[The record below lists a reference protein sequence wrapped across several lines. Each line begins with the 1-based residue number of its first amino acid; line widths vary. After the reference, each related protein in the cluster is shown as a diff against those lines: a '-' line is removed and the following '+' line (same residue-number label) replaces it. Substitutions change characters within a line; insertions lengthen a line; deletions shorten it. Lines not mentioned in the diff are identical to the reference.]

1 MRPDPA
7 IDALAGRLVAA
18 RPHGRTLVTGLTGAV
33 SAGKSTLAAQLADRL
48 SEQGLSVEVISTD
61 GFLKPNAVL
70 AAEGALDLKGTLRAF
85 VNNQTASGSTQGGS
99 SITQQRVRTMPAL
112 EAVSVDPAG
121 SEAISTTL
129 PSTSLFQPW

>member
-18 RPHGRTLVTGLTGAV
+18 RPDGRTLVTGLTGAV

-48 SEQGLSVEVISTD
+48 SGRGLSVEVISTD

-70 AAEGALDLKGTLRAF
+70 AAEGALDLKGWPHTFDTPGMLSTL
-85 VNNQTASGSTQGGS
+85 ASPGGG
-99 SITQQRVRTMPAL
+99 QRR
-112 EAVSVDPAG
+112 G
-121 SEAISTTL
+121 R
-129 PSTSLFQPW
+129 